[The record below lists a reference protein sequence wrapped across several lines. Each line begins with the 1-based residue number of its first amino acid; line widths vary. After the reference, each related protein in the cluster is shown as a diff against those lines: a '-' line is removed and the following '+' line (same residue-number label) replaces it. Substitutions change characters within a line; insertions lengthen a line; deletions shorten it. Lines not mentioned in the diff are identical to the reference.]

1 MRSLLESCE
10 VQRQGCLDRWICG
23 GQGFIYDT
31 FEVAISERLIP
42 RVVEHWLFCAS
53 CPRKKVLAS
62 WEGGG
67 GLTMK
72 FAYAASTLC
81 GLISVDYPLEL
92 GVAMTFNPT
101 LSFFTN

>member
-1 MRSLLESCE
+1 
-10 VQRQGCLDRWICG
+10 
-23 GQGFIYDT
+23 
-31 FEVAISERLIP
+31 
-42 RVVEHWLFCAS
+42 
-53 CPRKKVLAS
+53 
-62 WEGGG
+62 
-67 GLTMK
+67 MK